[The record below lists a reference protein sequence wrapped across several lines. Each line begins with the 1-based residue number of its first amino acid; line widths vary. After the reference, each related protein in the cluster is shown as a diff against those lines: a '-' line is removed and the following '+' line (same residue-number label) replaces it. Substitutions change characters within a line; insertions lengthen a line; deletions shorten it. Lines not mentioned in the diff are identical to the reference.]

1 MPTLGGSSQSLE
13 ENIWIIR
20 STWGQVVMQHEIDS
34 LNATGR
40 AIAIVWF
47 DAHESVV
54 MPFRAVLER
63 VFNEDI

>member
-1 MPTLGGSSQSLE
+1 
-13 ENIWIIR
+13 
-20 STWGQVVMQHEIDS
+20 MQHEIDS